1 MEENVIHIN
10 DGIMVNIDENSQNG
24 VYAKKNCLKSFYI

>member
-10 DGIMVNIDENSQNG
+10 DGIMVNIDENSKNS
-24 VYAKKNCLKSFYI
+24 VYAKKICLKSFYI